1 MAFARTRTAAKSK
14 REVMSLFSRYIAAEL
29 LRPML
34 AILGSALFALLAER
48 MLRVVDIVIGWR
60 GSLLVIFE
68 MMSYLIPHYIGLA
81 LPAALFIAIL
91 MTFSRLSRDGEFD
104 AMLGAGAGFWR
115 LQRPLMLISLVLMVI
130 NIGVQGYLQPYS
142 RYAYRAAVYALSN
155 VSFQAL
161 LRENDFVTLQD
172 TTYTVDTLAPDHNSF
187 TGVFLANLR
196 ENGDLM
202 VITAEKGQVVPASMD
217 KPVTLQLQNG
227 LQQLLPSGFINDTAN
242 GAAPTVLRFRNFS
255 TDLQGN
261 DTSFRPRGMD
271 EREYTLPELVDAKPN
286 PAEGIMPWEIT
297 AELHIRLVRIAS
309 TLILPLIATPLA
321 IGRRRAQRSYGFI
334 LGIILLL
341 AFNQLT
347 EFGKSMADNNKVS
360 VAVGLW
366 LPFFAFL
373 ILGIYLTW
381 RKSVRVPSGG
391 GSNWLDRLLD
401 GALAAIRRLLPA
413 SREASP

>member
-1 MAFARTRTAAKSK
+1 
-14 REVMSLFSRYIAAEL
+14 MSLFSRYIAAEL